1 MIQIID
7 YGRGNLNNVVKSFMN
22 FGYQA
27 EIIDQP
33 KSIKDLSGLVLPGVG
48 AFGDSMDS
56 LNEKGFTSYI
66 RDYIASKKPFLGI
79 CLGLQLI
86 FEESDEFGDQ
96 KGMGVLKGRV
106 TRFDID
112 EKVPHIGWNQA
123 EFKKESRLF
132 KGIPNESYFYF
143 VHSYYVTPED
153 PSVTTTTSHYG
164 IDFTSAIEHENIYA
178 TQFHP
183 EKSQKIGLEV
193 IKNFGELCAHH
204 TSR

>member
-33 KSIKDLSGLVLPGVG
+33 KSTKDISGLVLPGVG

-66 RDYIASKKPFLGI
+66 RDYVTSRKPFLGI

-86 FEESDEFGDQ
+86 FEQSDEFGVQ
-96 KGMGVLKGRV
+96 KGIGLLKGRV
-106 TRFDID
+106 IRFDIA
-112 EKVPHIGWNQA
+112 EKVPHIGWNQV
-123 EFKKESRLF
+123 EFKKESGIF
-132 KGIPNESYFYF
+132 KEVPDESYFYF
-143 VHSYYVTPED
+143 VHSYYVIPED

-164 IDFTSAIEHENIYA
+164 IDFTSAIQYKNVYA

-183 EKSQKIGLEV
+183 EKSQKIGLQV
-193 IKNFGELCAHH
+193 IKNFGELCADH
-204 TSR
+204 TGR